1 MASFNFESDSEQLAP
16 LAPLTV
22 SYPIIPD
29 IPQDLKEE
37 IQHLMW
43 AFMQFLSSNSNSN
56 TNTDNEVSRAKNGQF
71 SGCLKSL
78 YQHGFGES
86 PEALEFR
93 INERSEQIDQEDQIR
108 WKTLPPHQ
116 HYTGHQ
122 LDSTLSELYADLN
135 NRRRIMYTTI
145 NDLMNAKV
153 FYV

>member
-56 TNTDNEVSRAKNGQF
+56 TNTDNEVSRAKNIIFFIHNMHELVGVTDSHGQ
-71 SGCLKSL
+71 GMR
-78 YQHGFGES
+78 YG
-86 PEALEFR
+86 
-93 INERSEQIDQEDQIR
+93 IR
-108 WKTLPPHQ
+108 AVLLSAVYPNDPHSK
-116 HYTGHQ
+116 G
-122 LDSTLSELYADLN
+122 
-135 NRRRIMYTTI
+135 
-145 NDLMNAKV
+145 
-153 FYV
+153 